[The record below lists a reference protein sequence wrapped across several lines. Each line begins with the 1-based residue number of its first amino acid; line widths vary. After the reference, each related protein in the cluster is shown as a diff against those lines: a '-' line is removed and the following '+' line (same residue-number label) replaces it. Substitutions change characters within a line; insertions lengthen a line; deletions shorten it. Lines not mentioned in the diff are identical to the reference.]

1 MRTVVE
7 PERPS
12 PVHAAADGAGSERFS
27 GILVDVFRWPATGAT
42 VILALVAS
50 VATWT
55 VVPSHHLWM
64 VEPLLM
70 SEPWRVITSVF
81 VHLDIVHLSL
91 NLYWTW
97 ILGKEVE
104 RRIGTQR
111 TLALLF
117 ALAVGSSSAEYV
129 LLSGG
134 VGLSGVV
141 YGLFGYLWSR
151 RGADPSIRELLTNTI
166 IAFFVGCFLLCIAV
180 TVAGWYPVAN
190 IAHAVGWGLGAM
202 IGKGWTRK
210 AAALSIT
217 LLIAALLGRP
227 FLNFGGTR
235 GEEHAQSAISLAETG
250 RSRDALE
257 WTRKAIEL
265 DPESAYVW
273 HTHGFVLYE
282 LQRFDE
288 GLAAYER
295 AVELAPELARDID
308 IEGMRAEVEEWHRSR

>member
-1 MRTVVE
+1 MLD
-7 PERPS
+7 PERRS
-12 PVHAAADGAGSERFS
+12 SVHAGDDGAGDERFS

-42 VILALVAS
+42 VMLAFVTTI
-50 VATWT
+50 ATWT
-55 VVPSHHLWM
+55 VVPAHHLWM
-64 VEPLLM
+64 TEPLLV

-81 VHLDIVHLSL
+81 VHLDIVHLSF

-104 RRIGTQR
+104 RRIGSQR
-111 TLALLF
+111 TMALLF
-117 ALAVGSSSAEYV
+117 TLAVGSTSAEFV

-134 VGLSGVV
+134 VGLSGVA

-151 RGADPSIRELLTNTI
+151 RGADPSIRDFLTKTI
-166 IAFFVGCFLLCIAV
+166 TALFVGWFILCIV
-180 TVAGWYPVAN
+180 LTAGGWFPVAN

-235 GEEHAQSAISLAETG
+235 GEEHAQSAISLAEKG

-295 AVELAPELARDID
+295 AVELAPELAGEID
-308 IEGMRAEVEEWHRSR
+308 IETMRSDVDVWNESR